1 MEQTKKTTKIS
12 TDLATNVTT
21 MGILKRAVFGLLL
34 PIFILLIDPRL
45 MIWVAPVSMY
55 VLVVALTH
63 FDFIKWAWLR
73 LKKKPEPNLNEFWDE
88 E

>member
-1 MEQTKKTTKIS
+1 MEQIKKTGKVRP
-12 TDLATNVTT
+12 DLATNVTT
-21 MGILKRAVFGLLL
+21 IGILRRAIVGLLL
-34 PIFILLIDPRL
+34 PVFMLLIDAHL
-45 MIWVAPVSMY
+45 MIWVAPISMY

-73 LKKKPEPNLNEFWDE
+73 FRKKPEPNMDEFWDE